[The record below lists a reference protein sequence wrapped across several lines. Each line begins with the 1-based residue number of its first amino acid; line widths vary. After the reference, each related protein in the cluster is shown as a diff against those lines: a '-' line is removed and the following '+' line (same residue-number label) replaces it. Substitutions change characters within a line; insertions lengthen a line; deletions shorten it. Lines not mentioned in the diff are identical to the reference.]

1 MKVASSEQPSKL
13 LTTALV
19 AIAGYNSWN
28 MDAILAPRTS
38 NCTQRVYPNRLDRPT
53 LNNTEY
59 DAYFSSLLPY
69 FKNFT
74 VTVIDAYVDE
84 KANRVALQAA
94 STATSVIGPYANEY
108 VIMMKM
114 TECKT
119 QIYEVREFVDSES
132 SANFFPNLTA
142 YIASNGP
149 DLYGEV
155 PEGWRG
161 LPWNKDVR

>member
-1 MKVASSEQPSKL
+1 MKITSPDQASKL
-13 LTTALV
+13 FTTALSV
-19 AIAGYNSWN
+19 IAGYNSWN
-28 MDAILAPRTS
+28 MDAILAPRTP
-38 NCTQRVYPNRLDRPT
+38 NCTHRVYPDRLNRPK

-74 VTVIDAYVDE
+74 VDVIDAYVDE
-84 KANRVALQAA
+84 DANKVALQAA

-119 QIYEVREFVDSES
+119 QVYEVREFVDSEAS
-132 SANFFPNLTA
+132 SNFFPNLTS
-142 YIASNGP
+142 YIAGNGP
-149 DLYGEV
+149 GLYGDI
-155 PEGWRG
+155 PKGWRG
-161 LPWNKDVR
+161 LPWDKDA